1 MEDKSARQMQILW
14 LALHDRCWTADRRKR
29 HNLQQRDTCA
39 LCNQEPETISHLL
52 VGCSFSREVWY
63 IILLRGRWHSVSP
76 IHQGAIFS
84 DWWLAARKRFGKVD
98 RKSFDTLV
106 LLAFWIIWKERNR
119 RTFDHVFQSVDN
131 VVNAVFEEANA
142 WLQAGF
148 RSLEAFLSCCGL
160 LAPIHVGRLNL
171 IM

>member
-1 MEDKSARQMQILW
+1 LEDKSARQMQILW

-63 IILLRGRWHSVSP
+63 RILLRGRWHSISP
-76 IHQGAIFS
+76 IHPGAIFS

-106 LLAFWIIWKERNR
+106 LLAFWIIWKE
-119 RTFDHVFQSVDN
+119 T
-131 VVNAVFEEANA
+131 EPAN
-142 WLQAGF
+142 F
-148 RSLEAFLSCCGL
+148 
-160 LAPIHVGRLNL
+160 
-171 IM
+171 